1 MFAAG
6 LADAA
11 RENIQRMIFLGSIPT
26 YNHHQELTYI
36 SPHLRFIPVFMIYFD
51 RLFSWSQYNL

>member
-1 MFAAG
+1 MGAG
-6 LADAA
+6 LAAA
-11 RENIQRMIFLGSIPT
+11 AHGNIQLMNLLGAIPT